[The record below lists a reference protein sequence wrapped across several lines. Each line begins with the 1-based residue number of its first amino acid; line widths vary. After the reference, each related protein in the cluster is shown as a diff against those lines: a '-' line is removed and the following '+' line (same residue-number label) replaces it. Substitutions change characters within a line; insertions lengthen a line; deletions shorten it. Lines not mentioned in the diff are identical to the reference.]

1 MTVTENPVRRHRRR
15 PAPLVV
21 ALAVMVGGLSI
32 APAAAEVIRG
42 SDISPYRF
50 SYDDC
55 GFTIDVDGV
64 FSSLHSVTRVGRRND
79 ASAFFGHDR
88 YDVTE
93 TQTRR
98 GTDTEVFIDVHGL
111 LHDIR
116 ATRISGSV
124 FEFTMMDVTHIELH
138 AADGALLGREDGQIR
153 RTFLFDTLGD
163 DTLGGVFVELL
174 TERFSGRFGGIDT
187 CAALAE
193 P

>member
-1 MTVTENPVRRHRRR
+1 MIVTENPVRRRRR
-15 PAPLVV
+15 RHAPLVG
-21 ALAVMVGGLSI
+21 ALAVMVGALSV
-32 APAAAEVIRG
+32 APVAAEVIRG

-55 GFTIDVDGV
+55 GFTVDVDGV
-64 FSSLHSVTRVGRRND
+64 FSSPHSMARVGRHKD

-88 YDVTE
+88 YMLTE
-93 TQTRR
+93 THTRR
-98 GTDTEVFIDVHGL
+98 GTDTEVVIVAHGL
-111 LHDIR
+111 LHDVR
-116 ATRISGSV
+116 VTRISGSV
-124 FEFTMMDVTHIELH
+124 FEFTMMDVAHTELY
-138 AADGALLGREDGQIR
+138 ADGTLLGREDGQIR

-163 DTLGGVFVELL
+163 ETPGGEFVELL